1 LNGSIAFLSF
11 SSPHGARHFNHA
23 LLRSPDR
30 LLLIFGIAALV
41 SFLRRRCPQD

>member
-11 SSPHGARHFNHA
+11 SSPHGARHFNPA